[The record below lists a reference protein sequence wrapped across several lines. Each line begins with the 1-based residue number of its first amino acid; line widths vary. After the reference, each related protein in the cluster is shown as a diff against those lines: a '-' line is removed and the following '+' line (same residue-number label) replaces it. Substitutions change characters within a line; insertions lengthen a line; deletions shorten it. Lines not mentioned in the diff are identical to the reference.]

1 MRIFAVLIL
10 FNSLFCTAVEV
21 SPMVLSLDPTKPQQ
35 VTYST
40 IHNVFNREVAF
51 DIEIFEVDF
60 SGPEPMFRYLE
71 NSPVWVFPPTL
82 LLHRGESQR
91 IQLRWVSEA
100 PSLDKTYQISLVE
113 QPLSNSA
120 NASEPQL
127 TMLLNV
133 NLIVHEHQESFLPDL
148 VVEKSLCSNY
158 SCEITVA
165 NNGKGA
171 ARLSEYDLT
180 IYLPHQKTASFKKQQ
195 LKASGYDVFFA
206 PESKQQML
214 IPLKDSVNAEV
225 ISPDVALSQ

>member
-1 MRIFAVLIL
+1 MRIFAILIL
-10 FNSLFCTAVEV
+10 FNSLFCAAVEV
-21 SPMVLSLDPTKPQQ
+21 SPMVLTLDPTKPQQ

-51 DIEIFEVDF
+51 DIEVFEVDF
-60 SGPEPMFRYLE
+60 SGSKPMFRYQE

-91 IQLRWVSEA
+91 IQLRWVGDA

-113 QPLSNSA
+113 QPLSKPT
-120 NASEPQL
+120 NAFEPQL
-127 TMLLNV
+127 MMLLNV
-133 NLIVHEHQESFLPDL
+133 NLIVHVHQESFLPEL

-206 PESKQQML
+206 PQSKQQML

>member
-10 FNSLFCTAVEV
+10 FNSLFCAAVEV
-21 SPMVLSLDPTKPQQ
+21 NPMVLTLDPTKPQQ

-51 DIEIFEVDF
+51 DIEVFEVDF
-60 SGPEPMFRYLE
+60 SGSKPMFRYQE

-91 IQLRWVSEA
+91 IQLRWVGDA

-113 QPLSNSA
+113 QPLSKPT
-120 NASEPQL
+120 NAFEPQL
-127 TMLLNV
+127 MMLLNV
-133 NLIVHEHQESFLPDL
+133 NLIVHVHQESFLPEL

>member
-1 MRIFAVLIL
+1 MRIFAILIL
-10 FNSLFCTAVEV
+10 FNSLFCAAVEV
-21 SPMVLSLDPTKPQQ
+21 SPMVLTLDPTKPQQ

-51 DIEIFEVDF
+51 DIEVFEVDF
-60 SGPEPMFRYLE
+60 SGSKPMFRYQE

-91 IQLRWVSEA
+91 IQLRWVGDA

-113 QPLSNSA
+113 QPLSKPT
-120 NASEPQL
+120 NAFEPQL
-127 TMLLNV
+127 MMLLNV
-133 NLIVHEHQESFLPDL
+133 NLIVHVHQENFLPEL

>member
-1 MRIFAVLIL
+1 MRVFAILIL
-10 FNSLFCTAVEV
+10 FNSLFCAAVEV
-21 SPMVLSLDPTKPQQ
+21 SPMVLTLDPTKPQQ

-51 DIEIFEVDF
+51 DIEVFEVDF
-60 SGPEPMFRYLE
+60 SGSKPMFRYQE

-91 IQLRWVSEA
+91 IQLRWVGDA

-113 QPLSNSA
+113 QPLSKPT
-120 NASEPQL
+120 NAFEPQL
-127 TMLLNV
+127 MMLLNV
-133 NLIVHEHQESFLPDL
+133 NLIVHVHQESFLPEL

-165 NNGKGA
+165 NNGEGA

-180 IYLPHQKTASFKKQQ
+180 IYLPHQKIASFKKQQ

-206 PESKQQML
+206 PQSKQQML

>member
-1 MRIFAVLIL
+1 MRIFVILIL
-10 FNSLFCTAVEV
+10 FNSLFCAAVEV
-21 SPMVLSLDPTKPQQ
+21 SPMVLTLDPTKPQQ
-35 VTYST
+35 VSYST

-51 DIEIFEVDF
+51 DIEVFEVDF
-60 SGPEPMFRYLE
+60 SGSKPMFRYQE

-82 LLHRGESQR
+82 LLHRGESQQ
-91 IQLRWVSEA
+91 IQLRWVGDA

-113 QPLSNSA
+113 QLLSKPT
-120 NASEPQL
+120 NAFEPQL
-127 TMLLNV
+127 MMLLNV
-133 NLIVHEHQESFLPDL
+133 NLIVHVHQESFLPVL

-206 PESKQQML
+206 PQSKQQML

>member
-1 MRIFAVLIL
+1 MRIFAILIL
-10 FNSLFCTAVEV
+10 FNSLFCAAVEV
-21 SPMVLSLDPTKPQQ
+21 SPMVLTLDPTKPQQ

-51 DIEIFEVDF
+51 DIEVFEVDF
-60 SGPEPMFRYLE
+60 SGSKPMFRYQE

-82 LLHRGESQR
+82 LLHRGASQR
-91 IQLRWVSEA
+91 IQLRWVGDA

-113 QPLSNSA
+113 QPLSKPT
-120 NASEPQL
+120 NAFEPQL
-127 TMLLNV
+127 MMLLNV
-133 NLIVHEHQESFLPDL
+133 NLIVHVHQESFLPEL

-206 PESKQQML
+206 PQSKQQML